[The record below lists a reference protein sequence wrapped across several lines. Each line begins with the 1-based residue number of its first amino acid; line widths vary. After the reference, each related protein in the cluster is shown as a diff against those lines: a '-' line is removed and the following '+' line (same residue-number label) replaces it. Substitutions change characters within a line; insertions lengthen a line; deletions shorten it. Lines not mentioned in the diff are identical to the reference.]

1 MTGSQ
6 TMAFVIIPQ
15 TVRRVL
21 PTMTSEFIL
30 LYKDTSLL
38 AAVGVMEIVMY
49 AKTIVA
55 STGSITPYIVAAL
68 FYLVLTIPLA
78 NLVGRLEERLAGNG
92 NASAKKAKKKA
103 VKEAKRA
110 LNPGVVEEKLE
121 EVPASDAAEDG
132 AVSPERLSSM

>member
-1 MTGSQ
+1 M
-6 TMAFVIIPQ
+6 
-15 TVRRVL
+15 
-21 PTMTSEFIL
+21 
-30 LYKDTSLL
+30 
-38 AAVGVMEIVMY
+38 
-49 AKTIVA
+49 
-55 STGSITPYIVAAL
+55 
-68 FYLVLTIPLA
+68 TIPLA

-132 AVSPERLSSM
+132 MVSPERLSSM